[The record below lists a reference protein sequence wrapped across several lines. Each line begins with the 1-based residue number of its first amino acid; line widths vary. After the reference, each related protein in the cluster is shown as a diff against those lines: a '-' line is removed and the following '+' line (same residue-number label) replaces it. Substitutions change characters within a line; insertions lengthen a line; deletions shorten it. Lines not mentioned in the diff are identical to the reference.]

1 MLFFSHMM
9 LLQHVNSLIMYQNT
23 DTYMLHRTL
32 ISCVYTFRHV
42 QVYIHK
48 VETRH
53 LFSIFQRLYA
63 LFYIYYLLQQIRI
76 LTK

>member
-1 MLFFSHMM
+1 MKKNALFSHMM
-9 LLQHVNSLIMYQNT
+9 VLQHVNSLIMYQNT

-53 LFSIFQRLYA
+53 LFPIFQRLYA
-63 LFYIYYLLQQIRI
+63 LYLLQQIRI

>member
-1 MLFFSHMM
+1 
-9 LLQHVNSLIMYQNT
+9 MYQNT

-32 ISCVYTFRHV
+32 ISCVYTSEHV

-53 LFSIFQRLYA
+53 LFPIFQRLYA
-63 LFYIYYLLQQIRI
+63 LYLLQQI
-76 LTK
+76 LTWQNKIVFHLTFLLPSD